1 MTLHRYTRAERLAD
15 GVVHAAGVA
24 LCLIGT
30 TVLLA
35 SVVSTGGALVISAAV
50 AYGGGLLATFGLSAA
65 YNLVRTP
72 DLKEAIRPFDHAAIY
87 VMIAGTYTP
96 FALVGLGGETGFA
109 LLAVVWAV
117 AIVGVLLKLLW
128 PRRFEPASI
137 ALYVAL
143 GWIGLLVIGPLFARL
158 TESVLVLLGLGGGLY
173 TAGVLFHL
181 WDRLRYQNAIWH
193 CFVLAA
199 ASCHYVAVLEVLWT
213 AR

>member
-35 SVVSTGGALVISAAV
+35 SVVSAGGALVISAAV

-65 YNLVRTP
+65 YNLVRPP

-109 LLAVVWAV
+109 LFAVVWAV
-117 AIVGVLLKLLW
+117 AVVGVLLKLLW

-158 TESVLVLLGLGGGLY
+158 TGSVLVLLGLGGGLY
-173 TAGVLFHL
+173 TAGVFFHL